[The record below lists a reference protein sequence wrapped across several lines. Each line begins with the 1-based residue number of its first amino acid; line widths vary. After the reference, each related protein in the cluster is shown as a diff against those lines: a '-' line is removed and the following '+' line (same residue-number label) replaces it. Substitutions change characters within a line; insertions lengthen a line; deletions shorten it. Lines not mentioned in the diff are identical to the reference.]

1 MKTARTYSAKLENL
15 DAIYADTE
23 SFCEQNGV
31 DSASLFALN
40 LCLDE
45 IFTNIVSYGY
55 KNDDTK
61 KVEIELEINGNV
73 LSAKITDSAPPFDP
87 ITQATP
93 PDITADAQERDVG
106 GLGIYFIK
114 KNMDGVSYRYVDG
127 KNELTISKKISK

>member
-15 DAIYADTE
+15 DAIYADAE

-31 DSASLFALN
+31 DSSSLFALN

-61 KVEIELEINGNV
+61 KVEIELEADGGM

-87 ITQATP
+87 LTQAAT
-93 PDITADAQERDVG
+93 PDIAADAQNRDVG

-114 KNMDGVSYRYVDG
+114 KNMDTVSYRYVGG
-127 KNELTISKKISK
+127 KNELTMSKKISK

>member
-1 MKTARTYSAKLENL
+1 MKTAHTYSAKLENL
-15 DAIYADTE
+15 DTIYADAE
-23 SFCEQNGV
+23 NFCGENGV
-31 DSASLFALN
+31 DAASLFALN

-61 KVEIELEINGNV
+61 EVEIELEISGGN

-87 ITQATP
+87 LTQAAA
-93 PDITADAQERDVG
+93 PDITADAQERDIG

-114 KNMDGVSYRYVDG
+114 KNMDSVSYRYVGG
-127 KNELTISKKISK
+127 KNELTMTRKISK